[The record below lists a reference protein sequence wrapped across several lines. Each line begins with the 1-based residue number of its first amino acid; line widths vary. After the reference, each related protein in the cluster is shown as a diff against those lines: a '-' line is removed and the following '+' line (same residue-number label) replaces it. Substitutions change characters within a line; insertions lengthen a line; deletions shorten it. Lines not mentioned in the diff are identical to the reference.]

1 MQPIS
6 AHNPPPE
13 DVDDGE
19 DGKSNSLTESNE
31 SGFGIGALYGMKI
44 GQDGGFNTNSYIT
57 HESDPDYI
65 NNDYIFEDGNTQ
77 YKFLEGLSVYINNP

>member
-19 DGKSNSLTESNE
+19 DGRSSSLAESNE
-31 SGFGIGALYGMKI
+31 SGIGIGANYGMKI
-44 GQDGGFNTNSYIT
+44 GLDGG
-57 HESDPDYI
+57 P
-65 NNDYIFEDGNTQ
+65 
-77 YKFLEGLSVYINNP
+77 